1 MKHRKKNARDSN
13 NETNKN
19 KKKKYAQSI
28 SDL

>member
-1 MKHRKKNARDSN
+1 MKHREKNARDSN

-19 KKKKYAQSI
+19 KKNKYAQSI